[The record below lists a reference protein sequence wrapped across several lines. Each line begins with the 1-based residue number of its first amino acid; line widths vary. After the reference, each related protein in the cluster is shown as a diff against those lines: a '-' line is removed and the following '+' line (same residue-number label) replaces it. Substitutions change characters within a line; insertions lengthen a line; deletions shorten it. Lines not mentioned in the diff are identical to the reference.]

1 MKKNILSF
9 FAGVSLV
16 ILTAAAT
23 GITEVKPAKPKLI
36 FIYKYDDFDLAKE
49 TAISKAREGYIL
61 KEFDFEWYGQSADR
75 EFVLVM
81 EKY

>member
-1 MKKNILSF
+1 MKKTILSF

-23 GITEVKPAKPKLI
+23 GITEVKPASPK
-36 FIYKYDDFDLAKE
+36 FISMEYFWSVKEAKNY
-49 TAISKAREGYIL
+49 IVKKSREG
-61 KEFDFEWYGQSADR
+61 
-75 EFVLVM
+75 FVLKTCSSDYNGLGIVIVM

>member
-23 GITEVKPAKPKLI
+23 GITEVKPARPKLM
-36 FIYKYDDFDLAKE
+36 FIHKYVDYEEAKNSVIKKS
-49 TAISKAREGYIL
+49 TEGFIL
-61 KEFDFEWYGQSADR
+61 KEFDFEWYGQSENR
-75 EFVLVM
+75 EYLIIM